1 MGLISEFKT
10 FISRGNVM
18 DMAVGVVVGG
28 AFSKIVSSLVE
39 DIITP
44 IVNMLTGKADVSEL
58 SVQLGTATLR
68 YGLFLQAIIN
78 FLIIAASV
86 FFMLKTVNALKNI
99 ALIKNKEE
107 EKEEDEAVET
117 EQELLTQIR
126 DLLAEKKE

>member
-28 AFSKIVSSLVE
+28 AFSKIVNSLVA

-44 IVNMLTGKADVSEL
+44 IVNMFTGKADVTEL
-58 SVQLGTATLR
+58 SVQIGTATLR
-68 YGLFLQAIIN
+68 YGLFLQSIIN

-86 FFMLKTVNALKNI
+86 FFMVKAVNTLKNI

-107 EKEEDEAVET
+107 EKEEETAET

-126 DLLAEKKE
+126 DLLAERKE

>member
-28 AFSKIVSSLVE
+28 AFGKIVNSLVE

-44 IVNMLTGKADVSEL
+44 VVNMLTGKADVTEL
-58 SVQLGTATLR
+58 SVQIGTATLR
-68 YGLFLQAIIN
+68 YGMFLQAIIN

-86 FFMLKTVNALKNI
+86 FIMIKAVNTLKSIT
-99 ALIKNKEE
+99 LIKNKEE
-107 EKEEDEAVET
+107 EKEEEET
-117 EQELLTQIR
+117 EREILAQIR
-126 DLLAEKKE
+126 DLLADKNE

>member
-86 FFMLKTVNALKNI
+86 FFMVKTVNALKNI

-107 EKEEDEAVET
+107 EKEEEEAVET

>member
-28 AFSKIVSSLVE
+28 AFSKIVNSLVE

-44 IVNMLTGKADVSEL
+44 IVNMLTGKADVTEL
-58 SVQLGTATLR
+58 SVQIGTATLR

-86 FFMLKTVNALKNI
+86 FFMVKAVNALKNI

-107 EKEEDEAVET
+107 EKEEEKTAET

-126 DLLAEKKE
+126 DLLADKKE

>member
-86 FFMLKTVNALKNI
+86 FFMVKTVNALKNI

-107 EKEEDEAVET
+107 EKEEEETAET

>member
-28 AFSKIVSSLVE
+28 AFSKIVNSLVA

-44 IVNMLTGKADVSEL
+44 IVNMLTGKADVTEL
-58 SVQLGTATLR
+58 SVQIGTATLR
-68 YGLFLQAIIN
+68 YGLFLQSIIN

-86 FFMLKTVNALKNI
+86 FFMVKAVNALKNI

-107 EKEEDEAVET
+107 EKEEEETAET

-126 DLLAEKKE
+126 DLLAERKE

>member
-28 AFSKIVSSLVE
+28 AFGKIVNSLVE

-44 IVNMLTGKADVSEL
+44 IVNMLTGKADVTEL
-58 SVQLGTATLR
+58 SVRIGTATLH
-68 YGLFLQAIIN
+68 YGLFLQSIIN

-86 FFMLKTVNALKNI
+86 FFMVKTVNALKNV

-107 EKEEDEAVET
+107 KEEEETAET
-117 EQELLTQIR
+117 ERELLTQIR
-126 DLLAEKKE
+126 DLLADKKE

>member
-1 MGLISEFKT
+1 
-10 FISRGNVM
+10 M

-28 AFSKIVSSLVE
+28 AFSKIVNSLVA

-44 IVNMLTGKADVSEL
+44 IVNMLTGKADVTEL
-58 SVQLGTATLR
+58 SVQIGTATLR
-68 YGLFLQAIIN
+68 YGLFLQSIIN

-86 FFMLKTVNALKNI
+86 FFMVKAVNTLKNI

-107 EKEEDEAVET
+107 EKEEETAET

-126 DLLAEKKE
+126 DLLAERKE

>member
-28 AFSKIVSSLVE
+28 AFSKIVNSLVA

-44 IVNMLTGKADVSEL
+44 IVNMLTGKADVTEL
-58 SVQLGTATLR
+58 SVQIGTATLR
-68 YGLFLQAIIN
+68 YGLFLQSIIN

-86 FFMLKTVNALKNI
+86 FFMVKAVNTLKNI

-107 EKEEDEAVET
+107 EKEEETAET

-126 DLLAEKKE
+126 DLLAERKE

>member
-107 EKEEDEAVET
+107 EKEEEEAVET